1 MADHVS
7 PKPDPAAHPKSSGP
21 PQPEPHPPLPPEDD
35 LQDWREDDGYGDA
48 EHARRLAAVRTELL
62 RRTRPERTS
71 EE

>member
-1 MADHVS
+1 MADHSS
-7 PKPDPAAHPKSSGP
+7 PKPDPAVPPQSGP
-21 PQPEPHPPLPPEDD
+21 PQPEPPLASLPPEDD

-62 RRTRPERTS
+62 RRTQPERTS